1 MDKEKY
7 LNFPIA
13 LIKNAFIDHKDCMNN
28 IFDYSIYRRAQR
40 EHSQINT
47 EILNYVAF
55 EKIGIT
61 LGNARKSIENFKLIA
76 NSISSNTP
84 TTGIHKDI
92 IFDYYKNSKDEF
104 QIATFCTF
112 CAVRSILGTK
122 PYCKT
127 NKAFI
132 HARMFGYSTIKE
144 VPGFL
149 NPIQNKYLQRYHID
163 KVLLELQMNWGLKLF
178 ADHCRGFYLSFTVS
192 HEVLAKVCLNG
203 KKSTKNNK
211 LKNLKRDA
219 LIKAKNDLNL
229 TAPTTAT

>member
-1 MDKEKY
+1 MTKY

-13 LIKNAFIDHKDCMNN
+13 LLRTAFIVPKDSMDK
-28 IFDYSIYRRAQR
+28 IIDYSVYLKAQR
-40 EHSQINT
+40 DYKKVNV
-47 EILNYVAF
+47 EIMNHVAD
-55 EKIGIT
+55 EDLGIT
-61 LGNARKSIENFKLIA
+61 LGNAKKSIENSQQIE
-76 NSISSNTP
+76 NSIASNTP
-84 TTGIHKDI
+84 TTGINKAI

-104 QIATFCTF
+104 QIATFCAF
-112 CAVRSILGTK
+112 CAIRSILGTK
-122 PYCKT
+122 SYCKT

-132 HARMFGYSTIKE
+132 HARMFGYSSIKE
-144 VPGFL
+144 VPGSL
-149 NPIQNKYLQRYHID
+149 NPVQSKYLQRYHID

-219 LIKAKNDLNL
+219 LLKAKIELNL